1 MVDSTRTCLGAVFLA
16 CLTCTG
22 ILGARAK
29 LPSAAPA
36 PGPFG
41 VSTTDTWDTF
51 DADVSVSQS
60 FIDPAGHPTRPAPPA
75 VRFRLERTLQKT
87 GWRTSMTLT
96 GVDQAVVHAGD
107 GLHALDSPFIV
118 SRMEYDDNGT
128 TPRFYNG
135 AGQQIAGVS
144 AADRALVAVPAALAA
159 NSPTDAALDAHV
171 PAPPVPA
178 ATRDWITNIIATPD
192 RLSARRQ
199 AIERRYGKPIAR
211 VGGLDEYLATKSPT
225 TYEMLVTPD
234 TVVSIEA
241 DVVRTKSL
249 VSHMTMGYTPYTG
262 GVLAR
267 ERLHGEHISSPGS
280 TERAVTDLALAHI
293 TLSRQVSR

>member
-1 MVDSTRTCLGAVFLA
+1 M
-16 CLTCTG
+16 
-22 ILGARAK
+22 LGARAK
-29 LPSAAPA
+29 PPSAAPA

-75 VRFRLERTLQKT
+75 VGFRLERTLQKT

-96 GVDQAVVHAGD
+96 GVDQPIVRTGD
-107 GLHALDSPFIV
+107 GLHALDSPFLV

-128 TPRFYNG
+128 PPRFYNG
-135 AGQQIAGVS
+135 AGQPIAGVS
-144 AADRALVAVPAALAA
+144 AADRALVAVPAALAS
-159 NSPTDAALDAHV
+159 NLDASLDANV

-192 RLSARRQ
+192 KLSARRQ

-211 VGGLDEYLATKSPT
+211 VGGLDEYLAIRSPV

-234 TVVSIEA
+234 TVVSMEA
-241 DVVRTKSL
+241 DVVRTESL

-267 ERLHGEHISSPGS
+267 ERLHGEHVSSPGS
-280 TERAVTDLALAHI
+280 TERAVTDMALAHI
-293 TLSRQVSR
+293 TLSRQVAR